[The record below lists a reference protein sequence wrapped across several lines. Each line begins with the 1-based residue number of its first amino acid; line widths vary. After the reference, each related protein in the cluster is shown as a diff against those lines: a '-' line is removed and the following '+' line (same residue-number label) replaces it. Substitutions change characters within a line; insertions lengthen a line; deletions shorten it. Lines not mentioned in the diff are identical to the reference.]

1 MCKKTVFDKGCVL
14 LAIGGHALVKG
25 KRGDFKDQLEETRE
39 TCKHVVELLERGFN
53 VVITHGNGLQVGNEL
68 LRMELSKGKVSPL
81 PLYVCGAC
89 TQGTIGYTIQITLL
103 NELMI
108 SGVWRP
114 VTPIVTPVIVD
125 RHDLAFKEPTK
136 FIGPFYGESEAK
148 KIAEK
153 NWVIKKDAD
162 RGYRRV
168 VPSPF
173 PKRIVGIEGIKE
185 LVNRGH
191 IVISCGGGGIPV
203 IEKEDGTLEGVDA
216 VIDKD
221 FASMVL
227 AIELGIKRIIM
238 VTDVEKV
245 FLNYLTE
252 NQVPID
258 EMSLEEA
265 EKYLGDGHFPPGS
278 MGPKIKA
285 VINFLKKGGEEVV
298 ILSIENIGKA
308 LEKGVG
314 TTIHA

>member
-1 MCKKTVFDKGCVL
+1 MLSKNLCDERCVL
-14 LAIGGHALVKG
+14 LALGGHALVKG
-25 KRGDFKDQLEETRE
+25 SKGDFKDQLERTRE
-39 TCKHVVELLERGFN
+39 TCKHIVELLEKGFN

-68 LRMELSKGKVSPL
+68 LRMELAKEKVPPS

-89 TQGTIGYTIQITLL
+89 TQGTIAYTIQISLL
-103 NELMI
+103 SELMI

-125 RHDLAFKEPTK
+125 RDDPAFKEPTK
-136 FIGPFYGESEAK
+136 FIGPFYSELEAK
-148 KIAEK
+148 KLAEK
-153 NWVIKKDAD
+153 DWVIKKDSD

-221 FASMVL
+221 FVSMVL
-227 AIELGIKRIIM
+227 ATELGLKKMIM
-238 VTDVEKV
+238 VTDIEKV

-252 NQVPID
+252 NRLAVD
-258 EMSLEEA
+258 KMSLEEA
-265 EKYLGDGHFPPGS
+265 EKYLGEGQFPPGS
-278 MGPKIKA
+278 MGPKIEA
-285 VINFLKKGGEEVV
+285 AINFLKKGGEKVT

-308 LEKGVG
+308 FEKGTG
-314 TTIHA
+314 TIIQV

>member
-1 MCKKTVFDKGCVL
+1 MREKPVFDKECVL
-14 LAIGGHALVKG
+14 LALGGHALAKNR
-25 KRGDFKDQLEETRE
+25 KGDFKDQLERTRK
-39 TCKHVVELLERGFN
+39 TCKHIVELLEKGFN

-68 LRMELSKGKVSPL
+68 LRMELSKWKVSPL

-89 TQGTIGYTIQITLL
+89 TQGNIGYTIQISLL
-103 NELMI
+103 NELI
-108 SGVWRP
+108 FSGVWRP

-125 RHDLAFKEPTK
+125 RDDPAFKEPTK
-136 FIGPFYGESEAK
+136 FIGPFYDESEAK
-148 KIAEK
+148 KLAEED
-153 NWVIKKDAD
+153 WSIKKDAD

-168 VPSPF
+168 VPSPL

-185 LVNRGH
+185 LVNSGH

-227 AIELGIKRIIM
+227 AIELDIKKIIM

-252 NQVPID
+252 NRVPIH

-265 EKYLGDGHFPPGS
+265 EKYLGEGQFPPGS
-278 MGPKIKA
+278 MGPKIEA
-285 VINFLKKGGEEVV
+285 VINFLKKGGEKVA

-308 LEKGVG
+308 FEKGIG
-314 TTIHA
+314 TIIQA